1 MSWFEQ
7 AGATLG
13 QYLKGKDVYNKT
25 GEKQEV
31 DDILKMGIG
40 ADPKRVADKEAPDAE
55 ELSPIKKMAFLTTD
69 LLEEDFRDYY
79 EENVE
84 EYTVKAVDPTAE
96 DHEIATMF
104 GMCLSEFNA
113 CNENNTERL
122 EGKVI
127 VRKA

>member
-13 QYLKGKDVYNKT
+13 QYLKGKDVYDKT

-40 ADPKRVADKEAPDAE
+40 AAPKKVADKETPDAE
-55 ELSPIKKMAFLTTD
+55 ELSPIRKMAFLTTD
-69 LLEEDFRDYY
+69 ILEEDFRDYY
-79 EENVE
+79 EENLE
-84 EYTVKAVDPTAE
+84 EYTVKTVDPTAE
-96 DHEIATMF
+96 DDEIAAMY
-104 GMCLSEFNA
+104 GMCLSEFKA
-113 CNENNTERL
+113 CNANNTERL

>member
-13 QYLKGKDVYNKT
+13 QYLKGKDVYDKK
-25 GEKQEV
+25 GEKQEI

-40 ADPKRVADKEAPDAE
+40 AAPKKVADKEAPDAE

-69 LLEEDFRDYY
+69 LLEEDFRSYY
-79 EENVE
+79 EDNVE
-84 EYTVKAVDPTAE
+84 QYTVTSVDPTAE
-96 DHEIATMF
+96 DEEIAEMY
-104 GMCLSEFNA
+104 GMSLSEFRAVNGD
-113 CNENNTERL
+113 NTERL

>member
-13 QYLKGKDVYNKT
+13 QYLKGKDVYDKT

-40 ADPKRVADKEAPDAE
+40 AAPKKVADKETPDAE
-55 ELSPIKKMAFLTTD
+55 ELSPIRKMAFLTTD
-69 LLEEDFRDYY
+69 ILEEDFRSYY
-79 EENVE
+79 EDNVDQ
-84 EYTVKAVDPTAE
+84 YTVASVDPTAE
-96 DHEIATMF
+96 DDEIAAMY
-104 GMCLSEFNA
+104 GMCLSEFKA
-113 CNENNTERL
+113 CNANNTERL

>member
-13 QYLKGKDVYNKT
+13 QYLKGKDVYDKT
-25 GEKQEV
+25 GEKQEI

-40 ADPKRVADKEAPDAE
+40 AAPKRVADKETPDTE

-79 EENVE
+79 EENLE
-84 EYTVKAVDPTAE
+84 EYTVKTVDPTAE
-96 DHEIATMF
+96 DDEIAAMY
-104 GMCLSEFNA
+104 GMCLSEFRA
-113 CNENNTERL
+113 CNANNTERL

>member
-1 MSWFEQ
+1 MSWFER

-13 QYLKGKDVYNKT
+13 QYLKGKDVYDKA
-25 GEKQEV
+25 GDKQEI

-40 ADPKRVADKEAPDAE
+40 ADPKRVADKETPDTE

-79 EENVE
+79 EDNVDQ
-84 EYTVKAVDPTAE
+84 YTVASVDPTAE
-96 DHEIATMF
+96 DEEIAEMY
-104 GMCLSEFNA
+104 GMSLSEFRAVNGDNA
-113 CNENNTERL
+113 ERL

>member
-13 QYLKGKDVYNKT
+13 QYLKGKDVYDKT
-25 GEKQEV
+25 GDKQEI

-40 ADPKRVADKEAPDAE
+40 AAPKRVADKETPDAE
-55 ELSPIKKMAFLTTD
+55 ELSPIRKMAFLTTD

-79 EENVE
+79 EENLE
-84 EYTVKAVDPTAE
+84 EYTVKTVDPTAE
-96 DHEIATMF
+96 DDEIAAMY
-104 GMCLSEFNA
+104 GMCLSEFKA
-113 CNENNTERL
+113 CNANNTERL

>member
-13 QYLKGKDVYNKT
+13 QYLKGKDVYDKT
-25 GEKQEV
+25 GEKQEI

-40 ADPKRVADKEAPDAE
+40 AAPKRVADKETPDTE

-79 EENVE
+79 EENLE
-84 EYTVKAVDPTAE
+84 EYTVKTVDPTAE
-96 DHEIATMF
+96 DDEIAAMY
-104 GMCLSEFNA
+104 GMCLSEFKA
-113 CNENNTERL
+113 CNANNTERL

>member
-13 QYLKGKDVYNKT
+13 QYLKGKDVYDKT
-25 GEKQEV
+25 GEKQEI
-31 DDILKMGIG
+31 DDILKRGIG
-40 ADPKRVADKEAPDAE
+40 AAPKRVADKETPDTE

-79 EENVE
+79 EENLE
-84 EYTVKAVDPTAE
+84 EYTVKTVDPTAE
-96 DHEIATMF
+96 DDEIAAMY
-104 GMCLSEFNA
+104 GMCLSEFRA
-113 CNENNTERL
+113 CNANNTERL

>member
-13 QYLKGKDVYNKT
+13 QYLKGKDVYDKT

-40 ADPKRVADKEAPDAE
+40 AAPKKVADKEAPDAE

-79 EENVE
+79 EENLE
-84 EYTVKAVDPTAE
+84 EYTVEDVDPTEE
-96 DHEIATMF
+96 DDVIAGRF
-104 GMCLSEFNA
+104 GMSISEFRAVNSNNA
-113 CNENNTERL
+113 ERL

>member
-1 MSWFEQ
+1 MSWFER

-13 QYLKGKDVYNKT
+13 QYLKGKDVYDKA
-25 GEKQEV
+25 GDKQEI

-40 ADPKRVADKEAPDAE
+40 AAPKRVADKETPDAE
-55 ELSPIKKMAFLTTD
+55 ELSPIRKMAFLTTD

-79 EENVE
+79 EENLE
-84 EYTVKAVDPTAE
+84 EYTVKTVDPTAE
-96 DHEIATMF
+96 DHEIAAMY

-113 CNENNTERL
+113 CNANNTERL